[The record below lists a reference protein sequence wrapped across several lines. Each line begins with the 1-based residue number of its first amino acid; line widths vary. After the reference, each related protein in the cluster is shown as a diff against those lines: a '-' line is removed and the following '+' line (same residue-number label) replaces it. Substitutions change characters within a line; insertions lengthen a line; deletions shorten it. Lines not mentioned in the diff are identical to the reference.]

1 MQVYNSELPGFKTKT
16 NTLIC
21 VSNNFISHIQG
32 NVSMLTIIHIQHKI
46 TLFIQYGPVGQK

>member
-46 TLFIQYGPVGQK
+46 TLFIQYGTVGQK